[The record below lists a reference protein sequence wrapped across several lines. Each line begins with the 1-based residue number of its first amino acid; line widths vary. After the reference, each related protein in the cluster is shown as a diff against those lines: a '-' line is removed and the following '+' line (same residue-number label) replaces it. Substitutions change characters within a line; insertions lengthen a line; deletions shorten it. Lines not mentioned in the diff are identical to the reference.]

1 MVLASGLEGALVPL
15 KDTIDAFEE
24 ILSGALDSLP
34 EQAFYLKGGIADV
47 KKAAEQLSKAG

>member
-1 MVLASGLEGALVPL
+1 MPLDELGGEIDFDTVL
-15 KDTIDAFEE
+15 EE